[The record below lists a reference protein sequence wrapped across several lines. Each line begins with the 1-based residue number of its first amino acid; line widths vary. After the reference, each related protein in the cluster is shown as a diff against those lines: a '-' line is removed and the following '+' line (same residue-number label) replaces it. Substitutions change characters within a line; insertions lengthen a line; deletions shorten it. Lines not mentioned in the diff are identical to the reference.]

1 MEEKDT
7 NTPEEKTPK
16 RKKSL
21 HRHTSLN
28 QVLSAIAETGGIV
41 TDTCRLLGVYP
52 PDFYKK
58 WRYLP
63 EVEQA
68 FIEAKSIGFEE
79 VTDVLFKK
87 ALEGDNKAIKMYL
100 QYCPLAKQNNWV
112 DSQTLVLKEEKPLSE
127 EEKEKLKQELFN

>member
-1 MEEKDT
+1 MNEKDT
-7 NTPEEKTPK
+7 NTPEENTPK

-21 HRHTSLN
+21 HRHTTLN
-28 QVLSAIAETGGIV
+28 QVLNAIAETGGIV

-112 DSQTLVLKEEKPLSE
+112 ENQTFTIKDDKPLTPEEK
-127 EEKEKLKQELFN
+127 KELTKELFG